1 MTIFDYVVLVIFFIS
16 IVLSI
21 IRGIVREVLSIAG
34 WVVAFIAAGTYAA
47 DFEPFVPS
55 EIGGS
60 LRIVAAFVL
69 VFIGTLLIVTLITML
84 LNSLIKNVGLGFIDR
99 LLGAVFGFAR
109 ALIIVLA
116 LVLIAGLTALPQQP
130 LWRQAM
136 LSESLELMAKQVVP
150 WLPDELSK
158 YISYDK
164 ADKPVQLLQQSI
176 HTFTETLFLYHPA

>member
-1 MTIFDYVVLVIFFIS
+1 MTLFDYVVLIIFFIS

-34 WVVAFIAAGTYAA
+34 WVVAFIAAGTYAT
-47 DFEPFVPS
+47 DFEPFVPA

-69 VFIGTLLIVTLITML
+69 VFIGTLLITVLITML

-109 ALIIVLA
+109 ALIIVLT
-116 LVLIAGLTALPQQP
+116 LVLIAGFTALPQQP
-130 LWRQAM
+130 VWQQAIF
-136 LSESLELMAKQVVP
+136 SEPLELMAKQVRS
-150 WLPDELSK
+150 WLPDGLSK

-164 ADKPVQLLQQSI
+164 TDQPVQLFQ
-176 HTFTETLFLYHPA
+176 